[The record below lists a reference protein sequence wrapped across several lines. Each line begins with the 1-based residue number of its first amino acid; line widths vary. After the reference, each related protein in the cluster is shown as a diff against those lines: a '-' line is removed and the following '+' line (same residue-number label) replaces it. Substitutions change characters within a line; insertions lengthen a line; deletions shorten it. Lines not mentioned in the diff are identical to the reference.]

1 MGILQARI
9 LEWVAM
15 PSSRESSQLRDRTQ
29 VSCTVSRFF
38 TIWATKESKNTGV
51 GIHPFS
57 KRSSQLRNQTRVSC
71 IAGRFFTNGAI
82 GHDYILL
89 PGLAHKHQLC
99 NLLPFFPLG
108 FYQSEFLN
116 GFSIANFIPFC
127 RLVAA
132 LSVTLALFA
141 RELSGFFLGVSMLNS
156 TQCLIYILSNILLSF
171 LALFHH
177 NPHLINFMWAGHAH
191 PLI

>member
-1 MGILQARI
+1 MLYGIKINKLLI
-9 LEWVAM
+9 LNYFWDCFK
-15 PSSRESSQLRDRTQ
+15 QKKN
-29 VSCTVSRFF
+29 CT
-38 TIWATKESKNTGV
+38 E
-51 GIHPFS
+51 PCY
-57 KRSSQLRNQTRVSC
+57 C
-71 IAGRFFTNGAI
+71 I
-82 GHDYILL
+82 

-141 RELSGFFLGVSMLNS
+141 RELAGFFLGVSVFNS

-171 LALFHH
+171 SALFHH
-177 NPHLINFMWAGHAH
+177 NPHLINFM
-191 PLI
+191 